1 MEVPQVHV
9 AELMVQAPSLVEFVE
24 FEHPQKCLQ
33 VSAAKAIQLV
43 ALMSCNCTCVHRKAS
58 LTSLSSGH
66 SQSQTLVETSRAE
79 YLAAF
84 RRLST
89 CRHKTPSQTAKNL
102 LFTAFSNQSPKMSAL
117 VELALCD
124 ETHAKI

>member
-1 MEVPQVHV
+1 
-9 AELMVQAPSLVEFVE
+9 
-24 FEHPQKCLQ
+24 
-33 VSAAKAIQLV
+33 
-43 ALMSCNCTCVHRKAS
+43 
-58 LTSLSSGH
+58 
-66 SQSQTLVETSRAE
+66 LVETSRAE

-124 ETHAKI
+124 GTRKFDAMLFKVPKPQVEMVDKEVSRARAS